1 VAVAVAVAVA
11 GADLRRAS
19 IAQSH
24 LTPQQH
30 NHRHP
35 SLTVHVHVAVG
46 VATGSR
52 ACAGV
57 TRAGVRSVTHMQRLV
72 IAPIYAVAAGERT
85 DLCAASQPPRCCI
98 L

>member
-1 VAVAVAVAVA
+1 MAVAVAVA

-35 SLTVHVHVAVG
+35 SLTVHVHVAVAVG
-46 VATGSR
+46 VATASR

-57 TRAGVRSVTHMQRLV
+57 TRAGVLSVTHMQRLV